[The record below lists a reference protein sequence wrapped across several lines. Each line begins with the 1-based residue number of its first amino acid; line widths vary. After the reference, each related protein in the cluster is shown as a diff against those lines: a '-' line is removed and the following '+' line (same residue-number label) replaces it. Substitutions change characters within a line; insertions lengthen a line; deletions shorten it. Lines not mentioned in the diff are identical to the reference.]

1 MGKTGVPAAGGG
13 NAGLLFWARN
23 IRLLTVHLF
32 LASLG
37 ERPGACP
44 DSSNERPSS
53 IRLFSEQQICGYEDC
68 ENYGDDAVHGEEGG
82 VELGKIVGLDQ

>member
-13 NAGLLFWARN
+13 NAGLLFWARKV
-23 IRLLTVHLF
+23 RLLTVDLF
-32 LASLG
+32 LASLR
-37 ERPGACP
+37 EPPGARP
-44 DSSNERPSS
+44 DSLNERPSS
-53 IRLFSEQQICGYEDC
+53 VRLFPKQQICGYEDC